1 MEYKRPTPGAQ
12 EVKFKPRLI
21 IHGGAGN
28 IPGRDK
34 MSPETYAE
42 YRESLLR
49 IVGWPIRFYSS
60 IMQLLNWLASSTHQ
74 PASKQTQNRGQLIH

>member
-1 MEYKRPTPGAQ
+1 MEYKRPTPDAQ
-12 EVKFKPRLI
+12 EVNFKPRLI

-28 IPGRDK
+28 IPGRGE

-49 IVGWPIRFYSS
+49 IVG
-60 IMQLLNWLASSTHQ
+60 
-74 PASKQTQNRGQLIH
+74 